1 MNITYSIVILST
13 DWDISHKNKPAE
25 QMSDMLWSPERIY
38 CGLSRRYLMSSH
50 EADVQCLQYASM
62 MSHLHLQIDPR
73 KWKKKNKKQSWLT
86 TTRRRIVN
94 PGLLIIW

>member
-1 MNITYSIVILST
+1 MNITYSIVIFPT

-73 KWKKKNKKQSWLT
+73 KWKKK
-86 TTRRRIVN
+86 
-94 PGLLIIW
+94 